1 MNSRYLLLRNK
12 VQDMSAM
19 NCQNVRTVIDSASPR
34 EAFGEKVS
42 LHLAGCDG
50 CRDYAGQMTALFA
63 LMNDVPRVEVPGD
76 FDFRLRA
83 RIAQAKAAQSP
94 SNGRGILNRFWVQS
108 FSWAQASAAMAAVA
122 LLVSFGTYFAVRNN
136 SQSANNSS
144 PANVAVSRAPV
155 PVNTGQQLPV
165 PATGNSP
172 DSALALSQ
180 VTPPITGS
188 NPSPGAKPVS
198 VGLNPG
204 RRGNR
209 EFSAPAVTP
218 RSVPE
223 IEISTAPQYIIV
235 KSADGGK
242 QLYVPVTVPAVTH
255 GAQPVLT
262 KTEPKVSSGV
272 TVF

>member
-19 NCQNVRTVIDSASPR
+19 NCQNVRTVIDNASPR

-94 SNGRGILNRFWVQS
+94 SNGRGILNRFWGQS

-144 PANVAVSRAPV
+144 LANVAASSTPV
-155 PVNTGQQLPV
+155 PVNTGRQIPV
-165 PATGNSP
+165 PATANSRE
-172 DSALALSQ
+172 SGLALSQ
-180 VTPPITGS
+180 AVPPH
-188 NPSPGAKPVS
+188 GAKPVS

-209 EFSAPAVTP
+209 EFSAPAATP
-218 RSVPE
+218 RSVSE
-223 IEISTAPQYIIV
+223 IEIPTAPQYIIV